1 MECSKY
7 DYTHYTIL
15 FNAFVYCQIFNELNA
30 RSIFDDWNIFRGLHK
45 NPLFAAVI
53 VITVILQFLIVE
65 TGAEFTKTAHLSSKE
80 WLISVALGAIALPLG
95 VLMRF
100 IPVKE
105 NPSSFCGY
113 ATPKE
118 QRLSSSA
125 PGGGPNV

>member
-1 MECSKY
+1 
-7 DYTHYTIL
+7 
-15 FNAFVYCQIFNELNA
+15 NA

-100 IPVKE
+100 IPVK
-105 NPSSFCGY
+105 
-113 ATPKE
+113 
-118 QRLSSSA
+118 
-125 PGGGPNV
+125 